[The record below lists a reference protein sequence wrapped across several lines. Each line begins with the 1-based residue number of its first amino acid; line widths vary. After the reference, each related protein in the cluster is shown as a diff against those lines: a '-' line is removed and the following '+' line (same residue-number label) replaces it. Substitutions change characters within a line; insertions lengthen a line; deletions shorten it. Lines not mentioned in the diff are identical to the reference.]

1 MTIITGAP
9 GRSKEGRPPLK
20 PSQRHNKTT
29 RHAKIIAL
37 LSSQEVRS
45 QTELADLLR
54 AEGIQVNQGTLSR
67 DLVEVGA
74 VRVRARSGHLVYA
87 VPGEGGDRTPQVGES
102 ASFEGRLARLCS
114 DVLVSA
120 EASANLVVL
129 RTPPGAAQYFAS
141 AIDRVGSKAIL
152 GTIAGDDT
160 ILLISRLPAGGA
172 SIAERFLI
180 MSRTGKPAPGFMDI
194 TTKE

>member
-1 MTIITGAP
+1 MTTFARAP
-9 GRSKEGRPPLK
+9 DSSNRGRLPLTPP
-20 PSQRHNKTT
+20 PRHNKTT

-54 AEGIQVNQGTLSR
+54 AEDIQVNQGTLSR

-74 VRVRARSGHLVYA
+74 VRVRGRSGHLVYA

-160 ILLISRLPAGGA
+160 ILLISRAPAGGA
-172 SIAERFLI
+172 SIAELFLI
-180 MSRTGKPAPGFMDI
+180 MSRTGKPVPGFMDI
-194 TTKE
+194 TIKE